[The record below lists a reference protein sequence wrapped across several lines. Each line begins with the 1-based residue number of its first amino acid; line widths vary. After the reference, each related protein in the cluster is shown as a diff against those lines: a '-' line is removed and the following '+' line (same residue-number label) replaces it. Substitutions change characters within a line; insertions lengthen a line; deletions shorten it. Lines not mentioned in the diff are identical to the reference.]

1 MDHDDALAKLDEV
14 PEGEGEP
21 PGELFDA
28 GEGLHSWLS
37 PTAALL
43 LSLETNKQLRKVEKS
58 IKPLSLPMPV
68 CG

>member
-28 GEGLHSWLS
+28 GEGLDSRLS

-43 LSLETNKQLRKVEKS
+43 LSLETNKQLRKAEKN
-58 IKPLSLPMPV
+58 IKSCGLAMPE